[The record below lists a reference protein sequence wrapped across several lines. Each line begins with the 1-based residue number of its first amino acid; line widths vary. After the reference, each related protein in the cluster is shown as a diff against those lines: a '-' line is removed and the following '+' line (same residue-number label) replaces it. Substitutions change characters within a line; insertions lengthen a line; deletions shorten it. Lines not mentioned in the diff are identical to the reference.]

1 MMDNIDIIRY
11 ILKNHPTELT
21 KGRLNKLVYLADWKA
36 AIDIKEQISSIKWK
50 FNHYGPY
57 VDDIENL
64 VYQDDRFII
73 KAQTTIYGNDKYVI
87 NLLRDSGFNEPN
99 AREKKILDFII
110 QITKNL
116 SWSKFINAVYSTY
129 PVKSSERGTFLD
141 LVKLSEEYKRSK
153 TGNN

>member
-1 MMDNIDIIRY
+1 MDNIDIIRY

-21 KGRLNKLVYLADWKA
+21 KGRLNKLVYLADWKS

-64 VYQDDRFII
+64 VDQDNRFSVEM
-73 KAQTTIYGNDKYVI
+73 QTTIYGNDKYVVK
-87 NLLRDSGFNEPN
+87 LLKDSDFNEPST
-99 AREKKILDFII
+99 REKKILDLII
-110 QITKNL
+110 QITQNL

-129 PVKSSERGTFLD
+129 PVKSSERGSFLD
-141 LVKLSEEYKRSK
+141 LVKLAKEYKKSK
-153 TGNN
+153 TESN

>member
-11 ILKNHPTELT
+11 ILKNHPTDIA
-21 KGRLNKLVYLADWKA
+21 KGRLNKLVYLADWKS
-36 AIDIKEQISSIKWK
+36 AIDIQEQISSIKWK

-64 VYQDDRFII
+64 VDQDDRFII
-73 KAQTTIYGNDKYVI
+73 KTQTTIYGNDKYVV
-87 NLLRDSGFNEPN
+87 NLLRDRDFSEPN

-110 QITKNL
+110 QITQNL
-116 SWSKFINAVYSTY
+116 SWSRFINAVYSTY

-141 LVKLSEEYKRSK
+141 LVKLAEEYKRSK
-153 TGNN
+153 TESN